1 MAVLPSTTTD
11 GHHSHP
17 TTGHPPPTP
26 NGTTAPVLP
35 AWVNPDLSALLT
47 VHHPGSHPSK
57 FFASYSTSLVSLPA
71 RALFARLTGLTP
83 TTQSYSSVQASR
95 TLHIELNSALLY
107 IDHSCAPSLEFDM
120 ARFEVRVA
128 RDRPLREGD
137 KLTFFYPSTEWA
149 MAQPFECRCGSE
161 GCLGTIRGAG
171 EMGRKA
177 LGRYW
182 LNGFVEEM
190 VQEREVERGQ
200 A

>member
-1 MAVLPSTTTD
+1 MAAPPTVTNGQHTTPTS
-11 GHHSHP
+11 SHP
-17 TTGHPPPTP
+17 PSLT
-26 NGTTAPVLP
+26 NGSNASALP

-47 VHHPGSHPSK
+47 VHHAPSPASK
-57 FFASYSTSLVSLPA
+57 SFSSYSTSLVALPA
-71 RALFARLTGLTP
+71 GALFARLTGLTP

-128 RDRPLREGD
+128 RNRPLREGD

-149 MAQPFECRCGSE
+149 MAQPFECRCGSD

-171 EMGRKA
+171 EMGRGV
-177 LGRYW
+177 LGQYW

-190 VQEREVERGQ
+190 LGEGEGGRGQ
-200 A
+200 M